1 MLKLDEEPPQALAVV
16 RWGRAPVL
24 EAPQGRAVVMWER
37 ALVWEV
43 PQALAGG
50 QWGRDLVMEAPG
62 WPLPHGV
69 MCTPAQGFLDL
80 AGLDSSI
87 ESQPIGILGGPRKL
101 QADNPLKG
109 APAGAPGFL
118 GRDLLWYCGELK
130 GNATSAPEPDFA
142 EIG

>member
-50 QWGRDLVMEAPG
+50 RWGRDLVMEAPG

-87 ESQPIGILGGPRKL
+87 ESQPIGTLGGP
-101 QADNPLKG
+101 
-109 APAGAPGFL
+109 
-118 GRDLLWYCGELK
+118 
-130 GNATSAPEPDFA
+130 A
-142 EIG
+142 ESCKPIIP

>member
-24 EAPQGRAVVMWER
+24 EAPQASVVAGSGRAP
-37 ALVWEV
+37 VWEV
-43 PQALAGG
+43 PQALAVVR
-50 QWGRDLVMEAPG
+50 WDRDLVMEAPG

-101 QADNPLKG
+101 QADNSLKG

>member
-1 MLKLDEEPPQALAVV
+1 MPKQDEEPPQALAVV

-24 EAPQGRAVVMWER
+24 EAPQGRAVVRWER

-50 QWGRDLVMEAPG
+50 RWGRALVMEAPG

-87 ESQPIGILGGPRKL
+87 ESQPIGILGGPAESCKPI
-101 QADNPLKG
+101 NP
-109 APAGAPGFL
+109 
-118 GRDLLWYCGELK
+118 
-130 GNATSAPEPDFA
+130 
-142 EIG
+142 